1 MCMILTCTRGFVL
14 GPPSCHSSQR
24 IIIRRRTYSS
34 PSTTIIQYSLEEGN
48 ESEEQLAKRMEMIKQ
63 IQKVFYSDEQAI
75 KAPEKGCTA
84 MKHVPLWRVQWTELP
99 GFQNILNV
107 HVPHYTNMFQKI
119 INSNTKPMYF
129 GHIYLPG
136 GSDNLDNTTYA
147 MEEGNTNAAMIGTLM
162 QISDYQQ
169 LHDGT
174 LVLIVQGL
182 ERFRISNVIR
192 HHSPYAIADIE
203 IFPDKEL
210 IDAHAGASLDAD
222 GNADVDGHGKGWI
235 DSVEES
241 FLLHPYENR
250 FVGFADCEAIQNTI
264 SLSPLANYDGSFRL
278 HSSSP
283 RWMCIEQSDQVR
295 NVLILEQKLWILL
308 DEMIQLLQQLVESAE
323 SPMKGTMPV
332 PTQILGLLPRDPPSP
347 WPSSFSLQHYA
358 TQLEIEKLLV
368 GTYSKSP
375 FVRVDDLKG
384 YSPLRRAQRF
394 SYAIWTLM
402 DSVVALDDND
412 VTKQDVLE
420 MTSTKERLEAGMD
433 KIHLIS
439 NVIRGVLKG

>member
-1 MCMILTCTRGFVL
+1 
-14 GPPSCHSSQR
+14 
-24 IIIRRRTYSS
+24 
-34 PSTTIIQYSLEEGN
+34 
-48 ESEEQLAKRMEMIKQ
+48 MEMIKQ
-63 IQKVFYSDEQAI
+63 IQKAFYSDEQAI
-75 KAPEKGCTA
+75 KAPEKGCTV
-84 MKHVPLWRVQWTELP
+84 MKQVPLWRVQWTELP

-119 INSNTKPMYF
+119 INSNNTKPMYF

-136 GSDNLDNTTYA
+136 GSDNLDNTVYA
-147 MEEGNTNAAMIGTLM
+147 MEEGNTNVTMIGTLM

-182 ERFRISNVIR
+182 ERFRISKVIR

-210 IDAHAGASLDAD
+210 IDAHGRRPAVD
-222 GNADVDGHGKGWI
+222 GNGWI
-235 DSVEES
+235 DSVEEC

-250 FVGFADCEAIQNTI
+250 VVGFADCEAIQNTI
-264 SLSPLANYDGSFRL
+264 SLSPLANYDGTFRL

-283 RWMCIEQSDQVR
+283 RWMCIEQSDQVI
-295 NVLILEQKLWILL
+295 NVLTLEQKLWILL

-394 SYAIWTLM
+394 SYAIWTLT
-402 DSVVALDDND
+402 DTVVALDDND

-420 MTSTKERLEAGMD
+420 MTSTTERLEAAMD